1 MKRKH
6 PVDATTTK
14 NSLHS
19 FYGPANLKQQLPAR
33 EIGERQNS
41 ECTDGT
47 GSSNEIIEDDY
58 DSFDEIFTRHI
69 TFDTDTLADGWAT
82 PLDQDVSTKTPQPRP
97 RSAGMANRFLISTE
111 QPKSRSHSLQPG
123 HRTLPWAQQFAPS
136 SIEELAVHQKKVSD
150 VKSWLIS
157 TFARRE
163 RQLLVL
169 RGPAGSGKTAT
180 VSLLSAVL
188 NFDILEWKNPSS
200 SESATKAHV
209 SIASRFDEFLE
220 RGNEFKC
227 LDLEEVASSPGLE
240 DNSINAYA
248 SRHRIIL
255 IEEFPTLTGSAS
267 GLIPFRLALLRYLDR
282 IPQQNIN
289 PETDVQ
295 RTSPIVLVV
304 SETLLNSRSFPSDSL
319 TAHRLLGP
327 VLYNH
332 PKTSILDFNSIAPTY
347 MYKALHL
354 VLEKE
359 ARLSKRERF
368 PGPAILH
375 NISTIGDIRS
385 AISSLEFV
393 CMNSGGFKKFP
404 PPKTK
409 NSKGSSIPLTPLER
423 ETLDLITQR
432 EASLGLFHAVGKI
445 MYNKRVDAG
454 STEDA
459 QVVLPPDYLSH
470 HKRPQLSQVCVNEL
484 VDEAGTDNQT
494 FISALHENYVP
505 SCNGPSFTDYL
516 DGCIGALSDSDML
529 SFDTRGRSKFGLAGV
544 SRYNSGS
551 DSLRQEDLSYQVATR
566 GILFA
571 LPSPVKRSAW
581 SNNGS
586 NHTRSAYK
594 MLFPASLRL
603 LRDMEEIQDLID
615 IWSAKLLD
623 PSISGFKPEGAASLS
638 DSCSKPTV
646 AVTMMS
652 RSDLILHQLPYLALI
667 AGDFEQFQGLHR
679 LTKLSGTKNQSD
691 ANDFEMLDYQVE
703 LPSIASTAQ
712 WKSLPTGSSSRTSR
726 RYHSNAFGPQLPPS
740 LEKERLFLADDDIV
754 DDY

>member
-41 ECTDGT
+41 ESTDGT

-180 VSLLSAVL
+180 ISLLSAVL

-240 DNSINAYA
+240 DNSKNAYA

-359 ARLSKRERF
+359 ARLSK
-368 PGPAILH
+368 P
-375 NISTIGDIRS
+375 
-385 AISSLEFV
+385 
-393 CMNSGGFKKFP
+393 
-404 PPKTK
+404 
-409 NSKGSSIPLTPLER
+409 
-423 ETLDLITQR
+423 
-432 EASLGLFHAVGKI
+432 
-445 MYNKRVDAG
+445 
-454 STEDA
+454 
-459 QVVLPPDYLSH
+459 
-470 HKRPQLSQVCVNEL
+470 
-484 VDEAGTDNQT
+484 
-494 FISALHENYVP
+494 
-505 SCNGPSFTDYL
+505 
-516 DGCIGALSDSDML
+516 
-529 SFDTRGRSKFGLAGV
+529 
-544 SRYNSGS
+544 
-551 DSLRQEDLSYQVATR
+551 
-566 GILFA
+566 
-571 LPSPVKRSAW
+571 
-581 SNNGS
+581 
-586 NHTRSAYK
+586 
-594 MLFPASLRL
+594 
-603 LRDMEEIQDLID
+603 
-615 IWSAKLLD
+615 
-623 PSISGFKPEGAASLS
+623 
-638 DSCSKPTV
+638 
-646 AVTMMS
+646 VTMMS

-726 RYHSNAFGPQLPPS
+726 RYHSNTFGPQLPPS